1 MTKPSL
7 RDVCARLLALSLF
20 CATTAHAQERLVRER
35 AFGVSG
41 SYESLAFGDG
51 GLVQM
56 GFAGLDTV
64 RITSVQQRS
73 MPVTASAALSSTWT
87 VDITALY
94 ASGTVQYRESADNI
108 QRSVRL
114 SGVSDVRVRATGA
127 LVDNALFATVGLNL
141 PTGRTALTSQE
152 FSALRILAAPALGI
166 ASAPIGAGASG
177 TLGLVYARVVGA
189 WSLAAG
195 ASYEHRGEF
204 QPVAAFTAGAP
215 SAEFKPGGVVR
226 TSLSGDRVLGAHR
239 LFVAVTADR
248 FASDRLTGV
257 AAASADANASDL
269 ATVRLG
275 PVVSADAQLQ
285 LAIPRFREV
294 LAYTSIRWRSSYQRD
309 GVTVPSSSG
318 QYIDLGVRSTLALPR
333 QASLMLAVDGRVHS
347 GLGVDQGLPTS
358 GVASAGATVALDV
371 RRGSFSLQPYLR
383 MQAGSLEQRNA
394 LVPGTQSFSGA
405 AAGIALVTRF

>member
-1 MTKPSL
+1 MSSAGSSAFL
-7 RDVCARLLALSLF
+7 FALLLPLCVTNAN
-20 CATTAHAQERLVRER
+20 AQERLVRER
-35 AFGVSG
+35 AVGVSG
-41 SYESLAFGDG
+41 SYESLTFGG
-51 GLVQM
+51 TGLVQL

-73 MPVTASAALSSTWT
+73 MPVTASASLTSTWT
-87 VDITALY
+87 VDVTALY
-94 ASGTVQYRESADNI
+94 ASGTVQFRESGTNI
-108 QRSVRL
+108 QRSTRL

-127 LVDNALFATVGLNL
+127 VIDNVLFATVGINL
-141 PTGRTALTSQE
+141 PTGRTALTSRE

-177 TLGLVYARVVGA
+177 TFGLVYARVIGA

-215 SAEFKPGGVVR
+215 SAEFKPGAVVR
-226 TSLSGDRVLGAHR
+226 SSFSGDRVIGPHR
-239 LFVAVTADR
+239 LYLALTADR

-257 AAASADANASDL
+257 AAASADENASNL

-275 PVVSADAQLQ
+275 PVVSADAQLE
-285 LAIPRFREV
+285 LAIPHFREV
-294 LAYTSIRWRSSYQRD
+294 LAFTSIRWRSSYQRD

-318 QYIDLGVRSTLALPR
+318 QYIDLGVRSVVALPR
-333 QASLMLAVDGRVHS
+333 QASLLMAVDGRVHS

-358 GVASAGATVALDV
+358 GVASVGATLGVEV
-371 RRGSFSLQPYLR
+371 RRGIFSLQPYLR

-405 AAGIALVTRF
+405 AAGIALVTKF